1 MKEAINQI
9 FWGFFLV
16 FLRIEIG
23 IDWLADPLGYYLISL
38 GCFKLQQQYQET
50 ASKARYVANA
60 MIFISVPTVFVNP
73 AEQIAMGWQL
83 YAVFLIAMKLIVV
96 YFLFVLL
103 KEVVGGLGSDS
114 LSARTERTSR
124 FYIGFFLLLLAYL
137 SFQMNVSGS
146 GWDTIFIM
154 LTIGAFFVDIVLL
167 VLLRAI
173 RRAVPDAS
181 LEPSASQDE
190 LSTLHD

>member
-1 MKEAINQI
+1 MKAAINQI

-38 GCFKLQQQYQET
+38 GCFKLQQHYPD
-50 ASKARYVANA
+50 AARKARYAANA
-60 MIFISVPTVFVNP
+60 MIFISVPTIFVNP
-73 AEQIAMGWQL
+73 AEQIPMGWQL
-83 YAVFLIAMKLIVV
+83 YGVLLIAMKLIVV
-96 YFLFVLL
+96 YFLFALL
-103 KEVVGGLGSDS
+103 KEVVGGLEIDS
-114 LSARTERTSR
+114 LSGRTERTSR

-146 GWDTIFIM
+146 GWDAIAIM
-154 LTIGAFFVDIVLL
+154 LTIAAFLMDVIFL

-181 LEPSASQDE
+181 HE
-190 LSTLHD
+190 LAARHE